1 MTEHNGQ
8 QPVEP
13 SQQPKV
19 PQEPSSTPQSPEPN
33 GLLNQNQQRAL
44 IEADLKSART
54 LSTVATIAGP
64 VSFILGG
71 MALSTVALVCGI
83 VSFSNIKRLLPTID
97 DSQRTYAMA
106 LRQTAI
112 LGIVVGAAALIINA
126 IGVALMMPV
135 LMEAMQTGDFT
146 AILGEGATVSQ
157 PSSGG
162 NAWG

>member
-1 MTEHNGQ
+1 MSEHNEQNTEAPQ
-8 QPVEP
+8 QPEA
-13 SQQPKV
+13 
-19 PQEPSSTPQSPEPN
+19 PQEPSNALQNTDPN
-33 GLLNQNQQRAL
+33 GQLVQDQQRAL

-83 VSFSNIKRLLPTID
+83 ISFLKVRRLLPVIN
-97 DSQRTYAMA
+97 DSQRNFAMA

-135 LMEAMQTGDFT
+135 LLEAMQTGDFS

-157 PSSGG
+157 PSNGG

>member
-1 MTEHNGQ
+1 MTEHNEQ
-8 QPVEP
+8 KP
-13 SQQPKV
+13 SDTPQHPQI
-19 PQEPSSTPQSPEPN
+19 PQEPSNAPQSSMPCEP
-33 GLLNQNQQRAL
+33 LNQSQQHAL
-44 IEADLKSART
+44 MEADLKSART

-83 VSFSNIKRLLPTID
+83 VSFLKIKRLLPIID
-97 DSQRTYAMA
+97 GSQRTFAMA

-135 LMEAMQTGDFT
+135 LMEALQTGDFS
-146 AILGEGATVSQ
+146 AILGEGATVAQ